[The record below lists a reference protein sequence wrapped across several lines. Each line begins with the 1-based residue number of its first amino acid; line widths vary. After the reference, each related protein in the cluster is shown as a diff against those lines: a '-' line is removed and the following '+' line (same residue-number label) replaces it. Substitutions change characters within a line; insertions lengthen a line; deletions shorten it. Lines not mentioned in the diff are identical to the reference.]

1 MAAQPREL
9 GEGTR
14 SCGACGRDTRG
25 DEEDN
30 GKEKKLLI
38 SKKPLNEFFQERSNI
53 GYQLTENDIENIMPL
68 MITGYYKKQE

>member
-1 MAAQPREL
+1 MNSVYNSIMTGLSEAI
-9 GEGTR
+9 
-14 SCGACGRDTRG
+14 
-25 DEEDN
+25 EDAN
-30 GKEKKLLI
+30 GKGKKLLI

>member
-1 MAAQPREL
+1 MTMNSVYNSIMTGLSEAI
-9 GEGTR
+9 
-14 SCGACGRDTRG
+14 
-25 DEEDN
+25 EDAN
-30 GKEKKLLI
+30 GKGKKLLI